1 MSLQKLIQDLN
12 NDLKNEWTHLTF
24 YLHSASLI
32 QGLHCHEYKELLLKE
47 AAKELEHVSQ
57 FSDLLIG
64 LGLPPDQLTKEPYK
78 DKVPSLTNPKDIL
91 EHALVLEEEVVKN
104 YCERMHEAEACG
116 CTDGDWAHIFLEN
129 QIQESREDVDHL
141 KQVLRGI

>member
-1 MSLQKLIQDLN
+1 MQKLIQDLN
-12 NDLKNEWTHLTF
+12 NDLKNEWTHLAF
-24 YLHSASLI
+24 YLHSASLVT
-32 QGLHCHEYKELLLKE
+32 GLHCHEYKELLLKE

-64 LGLPPDQLTKEPYK
+64 LGLPSTQLTKEPYQ
-78 DKVPSLTNPKDIL
+78 DKVLSLTNPKDIL
-91 EHALVLEEEVVKN
+91 EHALALEEEVVKN

-141 KQVLRGI
+141 KQILRGI